1 MKPLRSATSLVG
13 SVVIFATAE
22 FVGAQQRA
30 GEVRKAQPITD
41 PPVARALPAD
51 APPATPTPS
60 PRRFPVPGQQ
70 QPAQTQP
77 PPAQQRPAA
86 QQPGAPQQRPPVQQ
100 PASTQQAPPAQPQ
113 PTARPSAPAPVAT
126 AAPRPSVSDPAY
138 DEPPP
143 PSDPPA
149 QQSTETESPDRR
161 QLDYANALFGRKLYD
176 LAVPEYEK
184 FLGQFPGA
192 PGRASAYFYLGE
204 CYRALNRTP
213 AARTS
218 FQSVLDEHG
227 ESEFAGPAAYGVG
240 EILFKEK
247 NYSAA
252 LPLFHRSAA
261 KSKEPALALSARY
274 FEARCLENLNRK
286 DEAANLY
293 LQVVEA
299 KNPNPYREDS
309 RMAAGS
315 ILLANGRKAE
325 ALKQYEALANET
337 GKAPLKAEA
346 TVRAGMIAVELQQ
359 AGGKPDKAMME
370 KAVSLLQKAR
380 TLPESGKW
388 RGIAEVGLLRAHY
401 QAGQHQQV
409 VAEYKKGQAQIPEE
423 VRPEMMLMAA
433 NSERHLGNGKEAE
446 ALYSEIIAK
455 YPNRD
460 ETKEARYQRLINIYN
475 TNPGALVAEV
485 DAFLATNPTPERG
498 DQAKLLKAEA
508 FYKQGNFAEAAPLY
522 EQLRASQLSP
532 KLRAESAYKLGWC
545 YIQLKD
551 TPRIIEAFSYFLQA
565 FPDNPQGPSALT
577 QRSLAYQ
584 EAKNVD
590 AAVADLTT
598 LVAKY
603 PNAKEREAAL
613 QQKALLLG
621 QQENA
626 KAMTEAFQQ
635 LLKEYPKTPVAA
647 QAHYYIGKAA
657 FEAKDYKA
665 AIPALDTS
673 RKLNKEQYYAPA
685 TVRIISAHF
694 YQKNRPAL
702 VTEVNSFLA
711 SGSDVKVPG
720 EILQW
725 LGLEFYNE
733 KNYAA
738 AEKYLSA
745 LGAGENTNVKP
756 DFWFYL
762 ADAQTKLG
770 NHAGAEASYER
781 YLQLSDDPAAKAK
794 TLLALGATKI
804 AAHKPDEA
812 QKIAEEIMRLQPEGQ
827 VNAEAR
833 LLAGDVQIER
843 GMFDEAGRAFMGV
856 ALLYDDPAITPRAL
870 QKAAEA
876 YQKAG
881 KTAEANRA
889 IEQLRAKYP
898 GFAGG

>member
-1 MKPLRSATSLVG
+1 MNLLRSATSLAG
-13 SVVIFATAE
+13 LVVVFASAD
-22 FVGAQQRA
+22 FAAAQQRPNN
-30 GEVRKAQPITD
+30 EVRKAQPVTD
-41 PPVARALPAD
+41 PPVARALPAEP
-51 APPATPTPS
+51 APAAASPT

-70 QPAQTQP
+70 PGQQA
-77 PPAQQRPAA
+77 PAQQPRPAI
-86 QQPGAPQQRPPVQQ
+86 QSTPTQSQPQTAPTQQRPPLQQ
-100 PASTQQAPPAQPQ
+100 PAP
-113 PTARPSAPAPVAT
+113 APAAT
-126 AAPRPSVSDPAY
+126 ATPRPSVPQPAAE
-138 DEPPP
+138 DPPP
-143 PSDPPA
+143 QVPA
-149 QQSTETESPDRR
+149 PTETESADRR

-184 FLGQFPGA
+184 YLGQFPGA
-192 PGRASAYFYLGE
+192 SGRASAYFYLGE
-204 CYRALNRTP
+204 CYRALNRT
-213 AARTS
+213 AATRS
-218 FQSVLDEHG
+218 AFQSVLDDHP
-227 ESEFAGPAAYGVG
+227 ESEFAGPAAYGVA
-240 EILFKEK
+240 EILFNQKD
-247 NYSAA
+247 YSGAMS
-252 LPLFHRSAA
+252 LFHRSAT

-286 DEAANLY
+286 DDAANLY

-315 ILLANGRKAE
+315 ILLAGGRKAE

-337 GKAPLKAEA
+337 PKAPLKAEA
-346 TVRAGMIAVELQQ
+346 TVRAGMIAVDLQQ
-359 AGGKPDKAMME
+359 AGGKQDKAMME

-380 TLPESGKW
+380 TLPEPGKW
-388 RGIAEVGLLRAHY
+388 RGIAEVGLLRAHA
-401 QAGQHQQV
+401 QAGQHAQV
-409 VAEYKKGQAQIPEE
+409 VAEFKKGQAQIPEE
-423 VRPEMMLMAA
+423 VRAEMMLLAA
-433 NSERHLGNGKEAE
+433 NSERQLGNGKGAE

-460 ETKEARYQRLINIYN
+460 EAKDARYQRLINIYN
-475 TNPGALVAEV
+475 SDPGALVAEV
-485 DAFLATNPTPERG
+485 DQFLASNPTPERA

-508 FYKQGNFAEAAPLY
+508 FYKQGNLAAAAPLY

-532 KLRAESAYKLGWC
+532 KLRAEAAYKLGWC

-551 TPRIIEAFSYFLQA
+551 APRSIEAFSYFLQA

-584 EAKNVD
+584 ESKNYD
-590 AAVADLTT
+590 AAIADLTT
-598 LVAKY
+598 LAAKY
-603 PNAKEREAAL
+603 PNAKEREAAI

-621 QQENA
+621 QQDNG

-665 AIPALDTS
+665 ALPALDTS

-694 YQKNRPAL
+694 YMKNRPAL
-702 VTEVNSFLA
+702 VTEVDNFLA
-711 SGSDVKVPG
+711 SGTDAKVPG
-720 EILQW
+720 EILHW
-725 LGLEFYNE
+725 LGIEFYNE
-733 KNYAA
+733 KNFAA
-738 AEKYLSA
+738 AEKYLAA
-745 LGAGENTNVKP
+745 LSTSENANVNP

-762 ADAQTKLG
+762 ADAQTKQS
-770 NHAGAEASYER
+770 NFTGAELSYER

-804 AAHKPDEA
+804 ATHKPDDA
-812 QKIAEEIMRLQPEGQ
+812 QKIAEEIMRLQPEGK

-833 LLAGDVQIER
+833 LLAGEVQLER
-843 GMFDEAGRAFMGV
+843 GQFDEAGRAFMGV
-856 ALLYDDPAITPRAL
+856 ALLYDDPTITPRAL

-881 KTAEANRA
+881 KTAEADRA
-889 IEQLRAKYP
+889 TQQLRAKYP
-898 GFAGG
+898 EFAGR

>member
-1 MKPLRSATSLVG
+1 MKPLRTATSLVG
-13 SVVIFATAE
+13 LVVIFGTAE
-22 FVGAQQRA
+22 FVPAQQRSN
-30 GEVRKAQPITD
+30 EVRKAQPVTD
-41 PPVARALPAD
+41 PPIARALPVD
-51 APPATPTPS
+51 QPPATPTP
-60 PRRFPVPGQQ
+60 PRRFPAPGQ
-70 QPAQTQP
+70 QPAQQP
-77 PPAQQRPAA
+77 PPQQ
-86 QQPGAPQQRPPVQQ
+86 
-100 PASTQQAPPAQPQ
+100 Q
-113 PTARPSAPAPVAT
+113 PTARPAAPAPTAT
-126 AAPRPSVSDPAY
+126 PRPSIPEPAP
-138 DEPPP
+138 EQPPTEASAP
-143 PSDPPA
+143 QP
-149 QQSTETESPDRR
+149 TETESADRR

-176 LAVPEYEK
+176 LAIPEYEK

-204 CYRALNRTP
+204 SYRALNRTP
-213 AARTS
+213 AARSS

-227 ESEFAGPAAYGVG
+227 DSEFAGPAAYGVA
-240 EILFKEK
+240 EILFKDK

-286 DEAANLY
+286 EEAANLY
-293 LQVVEA
+293 LQVAEA

-315 ILLANGRKAE
+315 ILLSAGRKAE

-359 AGGKPDKAMME
+359 AGGKADKAMME

-388 RGIAEVGLLRAHY
+388 RGIAEVGLLRAYY
-401 QAGQHQQV
+401 QAGQHTQV
-409 VAEYKKGQAQIPEE
+409 VAEYKRGQAQIPEE

-433 NSERHLGNGKEAE
+433 NSQRQLGNGKEAE
-446 ALYSEIIAK
+446 ALYSDLIAK

-460 ETKEARYQRLINIYN
+460 ETKEARYQRLINIY
-475 TNPGALVAEV
+475 TSNPDALVAEV
-485 DAFLATNPTPERG
+485 DAFLATDPTPERG

-508 FYKQGNFAEAAPLY
+508 FYKQGKFADAAPVY

-565 FPDNPQGPSALT
+565 FPDSPEGPSALT

-584 EAKNVD
+584 ESKNYD

-603 PNAKEREAAL
+603 PKAKEREAAL

-621 QQENA
+621 QQDNT
-626 KAMTEAFQQ
+626 KAMADTFRQ

-665 AIPALDTS
+665 ALPALDTS

-694 YQKNRPAL
+694 YSKNRAAL
-702 VTEVNSFLA
+702 VAEVDNFLA
-711 SGSDVKVPG
+711 SGSDANVPG
-720 EILQW
+720 EILHW
-725 LGLEFYNE
+725 LGIEFYNE

-745 LGAGENTNVKP
+745 LGAGENANVTP

-762 ADAQTKLG
+762 ADAQTKNG
-770 NHAGAEASYER
+770 NFAGAEASYER
-781 YLQLSDDPAAKAK
+781 YLQVSDDPAAKAK

-812 QKIAEEIMRLQPEGQ
+812 QKIAEEIMRLQPEGK

-833 LLAGDVQIER
+833 LLAGEVQLER
-843 GMFDEAGRAFMGV
+843 GQFDEAGRAFMGV

-881 KTAEANRA
+881 KQVESERA
-889 IEQLRAKYP
+889 AQQLREKYP
-898 GFAGG
+898 EFAGG